1 MIGGNERKYFV
12 GRMGLRNEDSGIVSE
27 CFAGILEYG
36 LLWIDGRCPERV
48 LSLVF

>member
-12 GRMGLRNEDSGIVSE
+12 GRMGLRNEDSGIV